1 MINRSSV
8 TVIIPAPETALGSA
22 TPACLIP
29 SSRLDTPCPTLCTV
43 TRPQPSA
50 DLWPWGNP
58 SPRRCPFCKGGP
70 RPRSSQRVS
79 WSPALYQALCLRP
92 QDGQGRSWPSGV
104 IFGGHTAIWGGERIC
119 PMPRGGRAVWGGGE
133 AGPARRAGSKGP
145 GDEELR
151 GPLGPGRLQRCGRE
165 GAGFSETAAT
175 FPKPLWLEVDKSV
188 SLGLRF
194 ARVGLGGRPWAGS
207 PGSPFAKGGGVH
219 ANGALGSGVLA
230 TCCCLSGRP
239 GLAPFRPAPPCGGP
253 ARRPGL

>member
-1 MINRSSV
+1 M
-8 TVIIPAPETALGSA
+8 TIPAPETALGSA

-50 DLWPWGNP
+50 DLWPWGNL

-70 RPRSSQRVS
+70 QPRSSQRVS

-104 IFGGHTAIWGGERIC
+104 IFGGRTAIWGGERIC
-119 PMPRGGRAVWGGGE
+119 PMPRGGRVVWGGAGGGGE

-145 GDEELR
+145 GMRSCEGPSAR
-151 GPLGPGRLQRCGRE
+151 GDCRGAAGKVRGSRRLQPRSRNPYGWRWTKALAWGCASRGSGGGAAPGRVRRD
-165 GAGFSETAAT
+165 
-175 FPKPLWLEVDKSV
+175 PH
-188 SLGLRF
+188 LR
-194 ARVGLGGRPWAGS
+194 R
-207 PGSPFAKGGGVH
+207 GGGVH

-239 GLAPFRPAPPCGGP
+239 GLAPFWPAPPCGGP

>member
-1 MINRSSV
+1 M
-8 TVIIPAPETALGSA
+8 
-22 TPACLIP
+22 
-29 SSRLDTPCPTLCTV
+29 
-43 TRPQPSA
+43 
-50 DLWPWGNP
+50 
-58 SPRRCPFCKGGP
+58 
-70 RPRSSQRVS
+70 
-79 WSPALYQALCLRP
+79 
-92 QDGQGRSWPSGV
+92 GR
-104 IFGGHTAIWGGERIC
+104 
-119 PMPRGGRAVWGGGE
+119 GE

-145 GDEELR
+145 GMRSCE
-151 GPLGPGRLQRCGRE
+151 GPSPGATAEVRQGRCGRE

-194 ARVGLGGRPWAGS
+194 ARVGWGGCPWAGS

-230 TCCCLSGRP
+230 TCCCLSRRP